1 MHRILSR
8 FHPAAAHARANSY
21 NITRIQLSSP
31 PFPYVDAYGQ
41 QRDEFGVGGRLQI
54 SQDL

>member
-8 FHPAAAHARANSY
+8 SHRAAAHARANFY
-21 NITRIQLSSP
+21 NITRIQLSSS
-31 PFPYVDAYGQ
+31 PYVDAYGQ
-41 QRDEFGVGGRLQI
+41 QPDEFAVGGRLQT